1 MAFAILIVKS
11 HYFAKLINHLKNV
24 VGCFTALNV
33 SIPMHFSSNHYNRRK
48 IKKGLIYSNMIIS
61 YANYELFYLRL
72 IIQNVYIA
80 KNLHSNKVVV
90 NLQLQPVFDFP

>member
-1 MAFAILIVKS
+1 
-11 HYFAKLINHLKNV
+11 
-24 VGCFTALNV
+24 
-33 SIPMHFSSNHYNRRK
+33 MHFSSNYYNRRT
-48 IKKGLIYSNMIIS
+48 GLIYSNMIIS

-80 KNLHSNKVVV
+80 KNLHSHKVAV